1 MKSPA
6 FPTQPL
12 AWKVGAKYFHTIK
25 YANACD
31 NITHP
36 FIGKEYSSIEEIEC
50 DLRHTC
56 TEIVKTAELIIPRK

>member
-12 AWKVGAKYFHTIK
+12 DWKVGAKYFHTIK